1 MILQAG
7 EPLVSLVPD
16 KPLLPV
22 ATQGKDC
29 GTGRTL
35 SGPVFMAKFK
45 SPPLIRV
52 KHDHAVTEVFQG
64 FADRPDGIP
73 ALGNVG
79 VPTEWQAPWVLVNVF
94 LHLSDLRPA
103 VP

>member
-7 EPLVSLVPD
+7 VPLVSLVPD

-22 ATQGKDC
+22 AAQGEDC